1 MKDIDPK
8 LENIS
13 TKIRDRLF
21 ASDETE
27 NYSSVILT
35 VMIISVILT
44 LVRVMQECNMSKI
57 KLFNKK
63 EKAYFMK
70 KEIQNVCIKKNVF
83 NMWRLNKILKQKL
96 TAEDYKLYGKQLKN
110 AILDVGAN
118 LTEEESVALIE
129 ASNNV

>member
-96 TAEDYKLYGKQLKN
+96 TNEDYKLYGKQLKT

-118 LTEEESVALIE
+118 LTEEESLILME

>member
-27 NYSSVILT
+27 NYSSVILS

-70 KEIQNVCIKKNVF
+70 KEIQNVCIKKSFKNF
-83 NMWRLNKILKQKL
+83 LNKIAGFFLL
-96 TAEDYKLYGKQLKN
+96 LLLLWPACECVFSDRR
-110 AILDVGAN
+110 
-118 LTEEESVALIE
+118 
-129 ASNNV
+129 